1 MEQDERHALNAAM
14 AKLAAGD
21 RSQIDGVY
29 ARLDGPV
36 RRFCARMLGAGPDAD
51 DAAQEALEEFYGK
64 VSEYRADRDALAWA
78 LTIAAWECRTVRKR
92 RSRAKT
98 SGLDAEASTH
108 GGPNPAE
115 AAETKEIEQALAA
128 AIGELRPE
136 DRDVL
141 EQVLEETRGDVAF
154 RKRKQRM
161 LERLRAL
168 VRRTYDLDA

>member
-1 MEQDERHALNAAM
+1 MEPDERRALNAAM

-36 RRFCARMLGAGPDAD
+36 RRFCARMLGAGPDAE
-51 DAAQEALEEFYGK
+51 DASQEALYELYGK
-64 VSEYRADRDALAWA
+64 VSEYDTRRDALAWA
-78 LTIAAWECRTVRKR
+78 LTIATWECRTVRKR
-92 RSRAKT
+92 RSRSKT
-98 SGLDAEASTH
+98 SPLDAEATAHH
-108 GGPNPAE
+108 GRDPSSEAE
-115 AAETKEIEQALAA
+115 SRELEQALVA
-128 AIGELRPE
+128 AIGELRHE
-136 DRDVL
+136 DRGVL
-141 EQVLEETRGDVAF
+141 EQVLDDTRGDVAF